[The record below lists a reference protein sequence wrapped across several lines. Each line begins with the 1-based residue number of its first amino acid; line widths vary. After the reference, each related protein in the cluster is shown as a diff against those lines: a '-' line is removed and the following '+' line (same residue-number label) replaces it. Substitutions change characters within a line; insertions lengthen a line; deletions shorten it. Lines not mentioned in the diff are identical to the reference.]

1 MGDRVDCL
9 LNDTH
14 VLVLMDDK
22 ALREK
27 MTQLFR
33 SMGATVH
40 HAENQQAAVGMY
52 WRLFKDGIRPR
63 AVVTCW
69 WLDKANAPRRDW
81 LRLIKREEID
91 GTALDLFRNIV
102 DLDPTAFLSVYTHDP
117 ESARNTLQRYGIQA
131 EVVSQYEMSST
142 AFAARVATHE
152 GICRQ
157 RMTPEIVEH
166 ELRQIDRR
174 VESGLHPALRTPFPK
189 AYIA

>member
-1 MGDRVDCL
+1 MDEPVNCL

-14 VLVLMDDK
+14 VLVLMDDRT
-22 ALREK
+22 LREK

-52 WRLFKDGIRPR
+52 WRLFREGIRPR
-63 AVVTCW
+63 AVITCW
-69 WLDKANAPRRDW
+69 WLDKANTPRRNW

-117 ESARNTLQRYGIQA
+117 ESAKATLNRYGIQA
-131 EVVSQYEMSST
+131 EVISQFEMLPT
-142 AFAARVATHE
+142 TFAARVATHD

-157 RMTPEIVEH
+157 RMEPAMVEK
-166 ELRQIDRR
+166 ELSQIDRR
-174 VESGLHPALRTPFPK
+174 IESGLHPVLRTPIPQ
-189 AYIA
+189 AYTA